1 MYKEAVMEKRSV
13 VIIGCGIAGMT
24 AGIYLKRAGI
34 DTLIISDNAPGGVLN
49 NIPSIENYPGYEKIS
64 GPDLAMN
71 IYNQVKSID
80 IPILFKEITSIDMD
94 KRIINDSILYDYL
107 IIATGRKGNM
117 LGLDNEKELIGKGV
131 SLCALCD
138 GFFYKN
144 KEVIVVGGGNTAL
157 TEALYLSSL
166 CKKVTIVHR
175 RASFT
180 SFKYLIDRVNNTK
193 NIDVLFNSTLTSYNI
208 DDKKILKS
216 VCINDKEVT
225 TDGVFLAIGSTPNG
239 ELFDVDKENGYIVV
253 DSKYN
258 TSVNN
263 VYAIGDV
270 IKKDI
275 YQLVTAS
282 YDAVEAS
289 YDIIRKESE
298 KLDNYKIL

>member
-1 MYKEAVMEKRSV
+1 MLFILEVMIIIELKINNHFLTVSELYVEKV
-13 VIIGCGIAGMT
+13 NH
-24 AGIYLKRAGI
+24 L
-34 DTLIISDNAPGGVLN
+34 LVLN
-49 NIPSIENYPGYEKIS
+49 YNTLYYFLNNFFNSQEAQIFLGNYKI
-64 GPDLAMN
+64 D
-71 IYNQVKSID
+71 YKSAY
-80 IPILFKEITSIDMD
+80 
-94 KRIINDSILYDYL
+94 IINLLDYESISNQLILKKGTILYDYL

-138 GFFYKN
+138 GFFYKD

-157 TEALYLSSL
+157 TDALYLSSL

-175 RASFT
+175 RDSFT
-180 SFKYLIDRVNNTK
+180 SFKYLIDRVSNTK
-193 NIDVLFNSTLTSYNI
+193 NIDFLFNSTLTSYNI

-239 ELFDVDKENGYIVV
+239 GLFDVNKENGYIIV

-298 KLDNYKIL
+298 KLDNYE

>member
-1 MYKEAVMEKRSV
+1 MEKRSV

-298 KLDNYKIL
+298 KLDNCKIL

>member
-1 MYKEAVMEKRSV
+1 MEKRSV

-80 IPILFKEITSIDMD
+80 IPVLFKGITSIDMD

-107 IIATGRKGNM
+107 IIATGRKGNV

-138 GFFYKN
+138 GFFYKD

-157 TEALYLSSL
+157 TDALYLSSL
-166 CKKVTIVHR
+166 CKKVTIVYR
-175 RASFT
+175 RDSFT

-208 DDKKILKS
+208 DDKNMLKS
-216 VCINDKEVT
+216 VCINDKEIT

-239 ELFDVDKENGYIVV
+239 ELFDVNKENGYIVV

-298 KLDNYKIL
+298 KLDNYE

>member
-1 MYKEAVMEKRSV
+1 MEKRSV

-80 IPILFKEITSIDMD
+80 IPVLFKKIASIDMD

-107 IIATGRKGNM
+107 IIATGRKGNV

-138 GFFYKN
+138 GFFYKD

-157 TEALYLSSL
+157 TDALYLSSL
-166 CKKVTIVHR
+166 CKKVTIVYR
-175 RASFT
+175 RDSFT

-208 DDKKILKS
+208 DDKKMLKS
-216 VCINDKEVT
+216 VCINDKEIT

-239 ELFDVDKENGYIVV
+239 ELFDVNKENGYIIV

-298 KLDNYKIL
+298 KLDNYE

>member
-1 MYKEAVMEKRSV
+1 MEKRSV

-80 IPILFKEITSIDMD
+80 IPVLFKGITSIDMD

-107 IIATGRKGNM
+107 IIATGRKGNV

-138 GFFYKN
+138 GFFYKD

-157 TEALYLSSL
+157 TDALYLSSL
-166 CKKVTIVHR
+166 CKKVTIVYR
-175 RASFT
+175 RDSFT

-208 DDKKILKS
+208 DDKKMLKS
-216 VCINDKEVT
+216 VCINDKEIT

-239 ELFDVDKENGYIVV
+239 ELFDVNKENGYIVV

-298 KLDNYKIL
+298 KLDNYE

>member
-1 MYKEAVMEKRSV
+1 MEKRSV

-80 IPILFKEITSIDMD
+80 IPVLFKGITSIDMD
-94 KRIINDSILYDYL
+94 KKIINDSILYDYL
-107 IIATGRKGNM
+107 IIATGRKGNV

-138 GFFYKN
+138 GFFYKD

-157 TEALYLSSL
+157 TDALYLSSL
-166 CKKVTIVHR
+166 CKKVTIVYR
-175 RASFT
+175 RDSFT

-208 DDKKILKS
+208 DDKKMLKS
-216 VCINDKEVT
+216 VCINDKEIT

-239 ELFDVDKENGYIVV
+239 ELFDVNKENGYIVV

-263 VYAIGDV
+263 AYAIGDV

-298 KLDNYKIL
+298 KLDNYE

>member
-1 MYKEAVMEKRSV
+1 MEKRSV

>member
-1 MYKEAVMEKRSV
+1 MEKRSV

-80 IPILFKEITSIDMD
+80 IPVLFKGITSIDMD

-107 IIATGRKGNM
+107 IIATGRKGNV

-138 GFFYKN
+138 GFFYKD

-166 CKKVTIVHR
+166 CKKVTIVYR
-175 RASFT
+175 RDSFT

-208 DDKKILKS
+208 DDKKMLKS

-239 ELFDVDKENGYIVV
+239 ELFDVNKENGYIIV

-298 KLDNYKIL
+298 KLDNYE

>member
-1 MYKEAVMEKRSV
+1 MEKRSV

-80 IPILFKEITSIDMD
+80 IPVLFKGITSIDMD

-107 IIATGRKGNM
+107 IIATGRKGNV

-138 GFFYKN
+138 GFFYKD

-166 CKKVTIVHR
+166 CKKVTIVYR
-175 RASFT
+175 RDSFT

-208 DDKKILKS
+208 DDKKMLKS
-216 VCINDKEVT
+216 VCINDKEIT

-239 ELFDVDKENGYIVV
+239 ELFDVNKENGYIVV

-298 KLDNYKIL
+298 KLDNYE

>member
-1 MYKEAVMEKRSV
+1 MEKRSV

-80 IPILFKEITSIDMD
+80 IPILFKGITSIDMD
-94 KRIINDSILYDYL
+94 KKIINDSILYDYL
-107 IIATGRKGNM
+107 IIATGRKGNV

-138 GFFYKN
+138 GFFYKD

-157 TEALYLSSL
+157 TDALYLSSL
-166 CKKVTIVHR
+166 CKKVTIVYR
-175 RASFT
+175 RDSFT

-208 DDKKILKS
+208 DDKKMLKS

-239 ELFDVDKENGYIVV
+239 ELFDVNKENGYIVV

-298 KLDNYKIL
+298 KLDNYE

>member
-1 MYKEAVMEKRSV
+1 MEKRSV

-80 IPILFKEITSIDMD
+80 IHILFKGITSIDMD

-138 GFFYKN
+138 GFFYKD

-175 RASFT
+175 RDSFT

-298 KLDNYKIL
+298 KLDNCK

>member
-1 MYKEAVMEKRSV
+1 MEKRSV

-80 IPILFKEITSIDMD
+80 IPILFKGIASIDMD
-94 KRIINDSILYDYL
+94 KKIINDSILYDYL
-107 IIATGRKGNM
+107 IIATGRKGNV

-138 GFFYKN
+138 GFFYKD

-157 TEALYLSSL
+157 TDALYLSSL
-166 CKKVTIVHR
+166 CKKVTIVYR
-175 RASFT
+175 RDSFT

-208 DDKKILKS
+208 DDKKMLKS

-239 ELFDVDKENGYIVV
+239 ELFDVNKENGYIIV

-263 VYAIGDV
+263 VYAVGDV

-298 KLDNYKIL
+298 KLDNYE

>member
-1 MYKEAVMEKRSV
+1 MEKRSV

-80 IPILFKEITSIDMD
+80 IPVLFKGITSIDMD
-94 KRIINDSILYDYL
+94 KKIINDSILYDYL
-107 IIATGRKGNM
+107 IIATGRKGNV

-138 GFFYKN
+138 GFFYKD

-157 TEALYLSSL
+157 TDSLYLSSL
-166 CKKVTIVHR
+166 CKKVTIVYR
-175 RASFT
+175 RDSFT

-208 DDKKILKS
+208 DDKNMLKS

-225 TDGVFLAIGSTPNG
+225 MDGVFLAIGSTPNG
-239 ELFDVDKENGYIVV
+239 ELFDVNKENGYIIV

-298 KLDNYKIL
+298 KLDNYE

>member
-1 MYKEAVMEKRSV
+1 
-13 VIIGCGIAGMT
+13 
-24 AGIYLKRAGI
+24 
-34 DTLIISDNAPGGVLN
+34 
-49 NIPSIENYPGYEKIS
+49 
-64 GPDLAMN
+64 
-71 IYNQVKSID
+71 
-80 IPILFKEITSIDMD
+80 
-94 KRIINDSILYDYL
+94 
-107 IIATGRKGNM
+107 M

-138 GFFYKN
+138 GFFYKD

-175 RASFT
+175 RDSFT
-180 SFKYLIDRVNNTK
+180 SFKYLIDRVSNTK
-193 NIDVLFNSTLTSYNI
+193 NIDFLFNSTLTSYNI
-208 DDKKILKS
+208 DDKKMLKS
-216 VCINDKEVT
+216 VCINDKEIT

-239 ELFDVDKENGYIVV
+239 ELFDVNKENGYIIV

-298 KLDNYKIL
+298 KLDNYE

>member
-1 MYKEAVMEKRSV
+1 MEKRSV

-80 IPILFKEITSIDMD
+80 IPILFKGITSIDMD
-94 KRIINDSILYDYL
+94 KKIINDSILYDYL
-107 IIATGRKGNM
+107 IIATGRKGNV

-138 GFFYKN
+138 GFFYKD

-157 TEALYLSSL
+157 TYALYLSSL

-175 RASFT
+175 RDSFT

-239 ELFDVDKENGYIVV
+239 GLFDVNKENGYIIV

-298 KLDNYKIL
+298 KLDNYE

>member
-1 MYKEAVMEKRSV
+1 MEKRSV

-80 IPILFKEITSIDMD
+80 IPVLFKGITSIDMD

-107 IIATGRKGNM
+107 IIATGRKGNV

-138 GFFYKN
+138 GFFYKD

-175 RASFT
+175 RDSFT

-208 DDKKILKS
+208 DDKKMLKS
-216 VCINDKEVT
+216 VCINDKEIT

-239 ELFDVDKENGYIVV
+239 ELFDVNKENGYIIV

-298 KLDNYKIL
+298 KLDNYE

>member
-1 MYKEAVMEKRSV
+1 MEKRSV

-80 IPILFKEITSIDMD
+80 IPVLFKGITSIDMD

-107 IIATGRKGNM
+107 IIATGRKGNV

-138 GFFYKN
+138 GFFYKD

-166 CKKVTIVHR
+166 CKKVTIVYR
-175 RASFT
+175 RDSFT

-208 DDKKILKS
+208 DDKNMLKS
-216 VCINDKEVT
+216 VCINDKEIT

-239 ELFDVDKENGYIVV
+239 ELFDVNKENGYIVV

-298 KLDNYKIL
+298 KLDNYE

>member
-1 MYKEAVMEKRSV
+1 MEKRSV

-80 IPILFKEITSIDMD
+80 IPILFKGITSIDMD

-138 GFFYKN
+138 GFFYKD

-175 RASFT
+175 RESFT

-263 VYAIGDV
+263 VYAVGDV

-298 KLDNYKIL
+298 KLDNYE

>member
-1 MYKEAVMEKRSV
+1 MEKRSV

-80 IPILFKEITSIDMD
+80 IPVLFKKIASIDMD

-107 IIATGRKGNM
+107 IIATGRKGNV

-138 GFFYKN
+138 GFFYKD

-157 TEALYLSSL
+157 TDALYLSSL
-166 CKKVTIVHR
+166 CKKVTIVYR
-175 RASFT
+175 RDSFT

-208 DDKKILKS
+208 DDKKMLKS
-216 VCINDKEVT
+216 VCINDKEIT

-239 ELFDVDKENGYIVV
+239 ELFDVNKENGYIVV

-263 VYAIGDV
+263 VYAIVDV

-298 KLDNYKIL
+298 KLDNYE

>member
-80 IPILFKEITSIDMD
+80 IPVLFKGITSIDMD

-107 IIATGRKGNM
+107 IIATGRKGNV

-138 GFFYKN
+138 GFFYKD

-157 TEALYLSSL
+157 TDALYLSSL
-166 CKKVTIVHR
+166 CKKVTIVYR
-175 RASFT
+175 RDSFT

-208 DDKKILKS
+208 DDKKMLKS

-239 ELFDVDKENGYIVV
+239 ELFDVNKENGYIVV

-263 VYAIGDV
+263 VYAVGDV

-298 KLDNYKIL
+298 KLDNYE

>member
-1 MYKEAVMEKRSV
+1 MEKRSV

-80 IPILFKEITSIDMD
+80 IPVLFKGITSIDMD

-107 IIATGRKGNM
+107 IIATGRKGNV

-138 GFFYKN
+138 GFFYKD

-157 TEALYLSSL
+157 TDALYLSSL
-166 CKKVTIVHR
+166 CKKVTIVYR
-175 RASFT
+175 RDSFT

-208 DDKKILKS
+208 DGKKMLKS

-239 ELFDVDKENGYIVV
+239 ELFDVNKENGYIVV

-298 KLDNYKIL
+298 KLDNYE

>member
-1 MYKEAVMEKRSV
+1 MEKRSV

-80 IPILFKEITSIDMD
+80 IPILFKGITSIDMD
-94 KRIINDSILYDYL
+94 KKIINDSILYDYL
-107 IIATGRKGNM
+107 IIATGRKGNV

-138 GFFYKN
+138 GFFYKD

-157 TEALYLSSL
+157 TDALYLSSL

-175 RASFT
+175 RDSFT

-193 NIDVLFNSTLTSYNI
+193 NIDILFNSTLTSYNI
-208 DDKKILKS
+208 DDKNMLKS
-216 VCINDKEVT
+216 VCINDKEIT

-239 ELFDVDKENGYIVV
+239 ELFDVNKENGYIIV

-298 KLDNYKIL
+298 KLDNYE

>member
-1 MYKEAVMEKRSV
+1 MEKRSV

-80 IPILFKEITSIDMD
+80 IPVLFKGITSIDMD
-94 KRIINDSILYDYL
+94 KKIINDSILYDYL
-107 IIATGRKGNM
+107 IIATGRKGNV

-138 GFFYKN
+138 GFFYKD

-157 TEALYLSSL
+157 TDALYLSSL
-166 CKKVTIVHR
+166 CKKVTIVYR
-175 RASFT
+175 RDSFT

-208 DDKKILKS
+208 DDKKMLKS

-239 ELFDVDKENGYIVV
+239 ELFDVNKENGYIIV

-263 VYAIGDV
+263 VYAVGDV

-298 KLDNYKIL
+298 KLDNYK

>member
-1 MYKEAVMEKRSV
+1 MEKRSV

-80 IPILFKEITSIDMD
+80 IPVLFKGITSIDMD

-107 IIATGRKGNM
+107 IIATGRKGNV

-138 GFFYKN
+138 GFFYKD

-157 TEALYLSSL
+157 TDALYLSSL
-166 CKKVTIVHR
+166 CKKVTIVYR
-175 RASFT
+175 RDSFT

-208 DDKKILKS
+208 DGKKMLKS

-239 ELFDVDKENGYIVV
+239 ELFDVNKENGYIIV

-298 KLDNYKIL
+298 KLDNYE

>member
-1 MYKEAVMEKRSV
+1 MEKRSV

-80 IPILFKEITSIDMD
+80 IPILFKGITSIDMD
-94 KRIINDSILYDYL
+94 KKIINDSILYDYL
-107 IIATGRKGNM
+107 IIATGRKGNV

-138 GFFYKN
+138 GFFYKD

-157 TEALYLSSL
+157 TDALYLSSL
-166 CKKVTIVHR
+166 CKKVTIVYR
-175 RASFT
+175 RDSFT

-208 DDKKILKS
+208 DDKNMLKS

-239 ELFDVDKENGYIVV
+239 ELFDVNKENGYIVV

-298 KLDNYKIL
+298 KLDNYE

>member
-1 MYKEAVMEKRSV
+1 MEKRSV

-80 IPILFKEITSIDMD
+80 IPVLFKGITSIDMD

-107 IIATGRKGNM
+107 IIATGRKGNV

-138 GFFYKN
+138 GFFYKD

-166 CKKVTIVHR
+166 CKKVTIVYR
-175 RASFT
+175 RDSFT

-208 DDKKILKS
+208 DDKKMLKS
-216 VCINDKEVT
+216 VCINDKEIT

-239 ELFDVDKENGYIVV
+239 ELFDVNKENGYIIV

-298 KLDNYKIL
+298 KLDNYE

>member
-1 MYKEAVMEKRSV
+1 MEKRSV

-80 IPILFKEITSIDMD
+80 IPVLFKGITSIDMD

-107 IIATGRKGNM
+107 IIATGRKGNV

-138 GFFYKN
+138 GFFYKD

-175 RASFT
+175 RDSFT
-180 SFKYLIDRVNNTK
+180 SFKYLIDRVSNTK
-193 NIDVLFNSTLTSYNI
+193 NIDFLFNSTLTSYNI
-208 DDKKILKS
+208 DDKKMLKS
-216 VCINDKEVT
+216 VCINDKEIT

-239 ELFDVDKENGYIVV
+239 ELFDVNKENGYIVV

-298 KLDNYKIL
+298 KLDNYE

>member
-80 IPILFKEITSIDMD
+80 IPVLFKGITSIDMD

-107 IIATGRKGNM
+107 IIATGRKGNV

-138 GFFYKN
+138 GFFYKD

-175 RASFT
+175 RDSFT
-180 SFKYLIDRVNNTK
+180 SFKYLIDRVSNTK
-193 NIDVLFNSTLTSYNI
+193 NIDFLFNSTLTSYNI
-208 DDKKILKS
+208 DDKKMLKS
-216 VCINDKEVT
+216 VCINDKEIT

-239 ELFDVDKENGYIVV
+239 ELFDVNKENGYIVV

-298 KLDNYKIL
+298 KLDNYE

>member
-1 MYKEAVMEKRSV
+1 MEKRSV

-80 IPILFKEITSIDMD
+80 IPVLFKGITSIDMD

-107 IIATGRKGNM
+107 IIATGRKGNV

-138 GFFYKN
+138 GFFYKD

-175 RASFT
+175 RDSFT

-208 DDKKILKS
+208 DDKKMLKS
-216 VCINDKEVT
+216 VCINDKEIT

-239 ELFDVDKENGYIVV
+239 ELFDVNKENGYIVV

-298 KLDNYKIL
+298 KLDNYE

>member
-1 MYKEAVMEKRSV
+1 MEKRSV

-80 IPILFKEITSIDMD
+80 IPVLFKGITSIDMD

-107 IIATGRKGNM
+107 IIATGRKGNV

-138 GFFYKN
+138 GFFYKD

-175 RASFT
+175 RDSFT
-180 SFKYLIDRVNNTK
+180 SFKYLIDRVSNTK
-193 NIDVLFNSTLTSYNI
+193 NIDFLFNSTLTSYNI
-208 DDKKILKS
+208 DDKKMLKS
-216 VCINDKEVT
+216 VCINDKEIT

-239 ELFDVDKENGYIVV
+239 ELFDVNKENGYIIV

-298 KLDNYKIL
+298 KLDNYE

>member
-1 MYKEAVMEKRSV
+1 MEKRSV

-80 IPILFKEITSIDMD
+80 IPVLFKGITSIDMD
-94 KRIINDSILYDYL
+94 KKIINDSILYDYL
-107 IIATGRKGNM
+107 IIATGRKGNV

-138 GFFYKN
+138 GFFYKD

-157 TEALYLSSL
+157 TDALYLSSL
-166 CKKVTIVHR
+166 CKKVTIVYR
-175 RASFT
+175 RDSFT

-208 DDKKILKS
+208 DDKNMLKS

-239 ELFDVDKENGYIVV
+239 ELFDVNKENGYIIV

-263 VYAIGDV
+263 VYAVGDV

-298 KLDNYKIL
+298 KLDNYE

>member
-1 MYKEAVMEKRSV
+1 MEKRSV

-80 IPILFKEITSIDMD
+80 IPVLFKGITSIDMD
-94 KRIINDSILYDYL
+94 KKIINDSILYDYL
-107 IIATGRKGNM
+107 IIATGRKGNV

-138 GFFYKN
+138 GFFYKD

-175 RASFT
+175 RDSFT
-180 SFKYLIDRVNNTK
+180 SFKYLIDRVSNTK
-193 NIDVLFNSTLTSYNI
+193 NIDFLFNSTLTSYNI

-239 ELFDVDKENGYIVV
+239 ELFDVNKENGYIIV

-263 VYAIGDV
+263 VYAVGDV

-298 KLDNYKIL
+298 KLDNYE

>member
-1 MYKEAVMEKRSV
+1 MEKRSV

-80 IPILFKEITSIDMD
+80 IPILFKGITSIDMD
-94 KRIINDSILYDYL
+94 KKIINDSILYDYL
-107 IIATGRKGNM
+107 IIATGRKGNV

-138 GFFYKN
+138 GFFYKD

-166 CKKVTIVHR
+166 CKKVTIVYR
-175 RASFT
+175 MDSFT

-208 DDKKILKS
+208 DDKKMLKS

-239 ELFDVDKENGYIVV
+239 ELFDVNKENGYIIV

-263 VYAIGDV
+263 VYAVGDV

-298 KLDNYKIL
+298 KLDNYE

>member
-1 MYKEAVMEKRSV
+1 MEKRSV

-80 IPILFKEITSIDMD
+80 IPVLFKGITSIDMD

-107 IIATGRKGNM
+107 IIATGRKGNV

-138 GFFYKN
+138 GFFYKD

-157 TEALYLSSL
+157 TDALYLSSL

-175 RASFT
+175 RDSFT
-180 SFKYLIDRVNNTK
+180 SFKYLIDRVSNTK
-193 NIDVLFNSTLTSYNI
+193 NIDFLFNSTLTSYNI
-208 DDKKILKS
+208 DDKKMLKS
-216 VCINDKEVT
+216 VCINDKEIT

-239 ELFDVDKENGYIVV
+239 ELFDVNKENGYIIV

-298 KLDNYKIL
+298 KLDNYE

>member
-1 MYKEAVMEKRSV
+1 MEKRSV

-24 AGIYLKRAGI
+24 AGIYLKRSGI

-80 IPILFKEITSIDMD
+80 IPVLFKGITSIDMD

-107 IIATGRKGNM
+107 IIATGRKGNV

-138 GFFYKN
+138 GFFYKD

-157 TEALYLSSL
+157 TDALYLSSL

-175 RASFT
+175 RDSFT

-208 DDKKILKS
+208 DDKKMLKS

-239 ELFDVDKENGYIVV
+239 ELFDVNKENGYIIV

-298 KLDNYKIL
+298 KLDNYE

>member
-1 MYKEAVMEKRSV
+1 MEKRSV

-80 IPILFKEITSIDMD
+80 IPVLFKGITSIDMD

-107 IIATGRKGNM
+107 IIATGRKGNV

-138 GFFYKN
+138 GFFYKD

-157 TEALYLSSL
+157 TDALYLSSL
-166 CKKVTIVHR
+166 CKKVTIVYR
-175 RASFT
+175 RDSFT

-208 DDKKILKS
+208 DDKKMLKS

-239 ELFDVDKENGYIVV
+239 ELFDVNKENGYIVV

-263 VYAIGDV
+263 VYAVGDV

-298 KLDNYKIL
+298 KLDNYE

>member
-1 MYKEAVMEKRSV
+1 MEKRSV

-80 IPILFKEITSIDMD
+80 IPVLFKGITSIDMD

-107 IIATGRKGNM
+107 IIATGRKGNV

-138 GFFYKN
+138 GFFYKD

-166 CKKVTIVHR
+166 CKKVTIVYR
-175 RASFT
+175 RDSFT

-208 DDKKILKS
+208 DDKKMLKS
-216 VCINDKEVT
+216 VCINDKEIT

-239 ELFDVDKENGYIVV
+239 ELFDVNKENGYIIV

-263 VYAIGDV
+263 VYAVGDV

-298 KLDNYKIL
+298 KLDNYE

>member
-1 MYKEAVMEKRSV
+1 MEKRSV

-80 IPILFKEITSIDMD
+80 IPVLFKGITSIDMD

-107 IIATGRKGNM
+107 IIATGRKGNV

-138 GFFYKN
+138 GFFYKD

-157 TEALYLSSL
+157 TDALYLSSL
-166 CKKVTIVHR
+166 CKKVTIVYR
-175 RASFT
+175 RDSFT

-208 DDKKILKS
+208 DDKKMLKS
-216 VCINDKEVT
+216 VCINDKEIT

-239 ELFDVDKENGYIVV
+239 ELFDVNKENGYIIV

-298 KLDNYKIL
+298 KLDNYE

>member
-1 MYKEAVMEKRSV
+1 MEKRSV

-80 IPILFKEITSIDMD
+80 IPVLFKGITSIDMD

-107 IIATGRKGNM
+107 IIATGRKGNV

-138 GFFYKN
+138 GFFYKD

-157 TEALYLSSL
+157 TDALYLSSL
-166 CKKVTIVHR
+166 CKKVTIVYR
-175 RASFT
+175 RDSFT

-208 DDKKILKS
+208 DDKKMLKS

-239 ELFDVDKENGYIVV
+239 ELFDVNKENGYIIV

-298 KLDNYKIL
+298 KLDNYE